1 MFFYALLKYI
11 SICLFYVS
19 HLRSFYAQK
28 KDDFQ
33 SVVMEHLRM
42 NGAYWGLTALDILG
56 KLNTVDADEVVSWV
70 MSCQHESGKFP
81 TKFTVLVCAS
91 G

>member
-1 MFFYALLKYI
+1 MF
-11 SICLFYVS
+11 CVQ
-19 HLRSFYAQK
+19 R

-56 KLNTVDADEVVSWV
+56 KLNIVDADEVVSWV
-70 MSCQHESGKFP
+70 MSCQHESGKFSK
-81 TKFTVLVCAS
+81 KFTALVCAYGCMFVLNKVAIQLHYTLS
-91 G
+91 A